1 MEYKREYKKYLTA
14 SVLDTANNKIASSTF
29 ITAFAVYLGLS
40 TFAIGI
46 YSVLDTIT
54 NIIQIFAAP
63 IFSKIGQSKFVV
75 LLNYSIYRLASVCF
89 AFIPFISDD
98 ISIRTTLFFIFAS
111 IYAITGEL
119 GYVLFVNWRMTLLRK
134 EDRTKFTATRNIF
147 KNTIVVAFSLLMGVI
162 LDYYTKNGNE
172 LYGFLILF
180 TLVFIIAFVD
190 IFIRIKTF
198 KPNVEMQPV
207 SIKETISIPAKDKKF
222 RRVLIITSLFIFA
235 DWMKKIYLNVYLL
248 RYLNVNYLYYSI
260 LNIIINLSDAIISK
274 YWSSKVKDRKWS
286 KILIPSSVLNVTAL
300 ILLLI
305 GNRMLI
311 YILPLIYILFGLGSS
326 AYEIFDSVAVYENSK
341 EKYQTSYIT
350 FERFI
355 EGIIVSILPILSLA
369 LPKDNIEGIKI
380 TFIISII
387 AFIVLTM
394 YLVRKNKTTV
404 KEEKADAK

>member
-207 SIKETISIPAKDKKF
+207 SIKETISIPARDKKF

-387 AFIVLTM
+387 AFIILTM

>member
-1 MEYKREYKKYLTA
+1 M
-14 SVLDTANNKIASSTF
+14 
-29 ITAFAVYLGLS
+29 
-40 TFAIGI
+40 
-46 YSVLDTIT
+46 
-54 NIIQIFAAP
+54 
-63 IFSKIGQSKFVV
+63 
-75 LLNYSIYRLASVCF
+75 
-89 AFIPFISDD
+89 
-98 ISIRTTLFFIFAS
+98 
-111 IYAITGEL
+111 
-119 GYVLFVNWRMTLLRK
+119 NWRMTLLRK

-180 TLVFIIAFVD
+180 TLVFIIAFAD

-198 KPNVEMQPV
+198 KPNLEMQSV
-207 SIKETISIPAKDKKF
+207 SIKETISIPAKDKRF
-222 RRVLIITSLFIFA
+222 RKVLIITSLFIFA

-248 RYLNVNYLYYSI
+248 RYLNVSYLYYSI

-274 YWSSKVKDRKWS
+274 YWSSKVKDRKWL

-305 GNRMLI
+305 GNRILI

-387 AFIVLTM
+387 AFIILTM

>member
-387 AFIVLTM
+387 AFIILTM